1 MLQAVKTKTDGP
13 VFLIDIIQDR
23 LDLAKRIYPDVHII
37 NAMEIDPIAAIKGA
51 SPNGNGVDV
60 AFEVAG
66 HDASGGKVINPVRG
80 CINIIRGAGK
90 VVVLGLGD
98 EPAPVVF
105 KELIWKEAQIIAS
118 RVTHGEFAEVI
129 DQMAQGKLHPEALIT
144 KTLAMSEANVAFGML
159 DQAPGEHL
167 KVLLELAT

>member
-1 MLQAVKTKTDGP
+1 MDP

-23 LDLAKRIYPDVHII
+23 LDLAKRIYPDVHMI
-37 NAMEIDPIAAIKGA
+37 NALEVDPVQAIKELTK
-51 SPNGNGVDV
+51 GNGVDV

-80 CINIIRGAGK
+80 CVNIIRGAGK

-118 RVTHGEFAEVI
+118 RVTHGEFSEVI

-144 KTLAMSEANVAFGML
+144 KTLAMSEADVAFGML